1 MRHSSIQ
8 NTRAWGRI
16 PYVRYPIPGDHLPI
30 HIQRAKQNEQKAH
43 KLLLDNKLTIAVGH
57 YQQQWQTTETAATT
71 LLVYFHTTSL
81 ECWFTTTEAFRLI
94 IVQRSHFQQ
103 VVVPIS
109 AQQAKR
115 NEPRAHDFLTK

>member
-1 MRHSSIQ
+1 MGDSSIQ
-8 NTRAWGRI
+8 TTRAWRRT

-57 YQQQWQTTETAATT
+57 YQQQWQTTETTATT

-81 ECWFTTTEAFRLI
+81 ECWFTTTEAFRSRTGQCIKDKDCHHWPLFI
-94 IVQRSHFQQ
+94 QQ
-103 VVVPIS
+103 TTQT
-109 AQQAKR
+109 AQS
-115 NEPRAHDFLTK
+115 EHS